1 MLKPTNA
8 VFAWSWQG
16 RAMPV
21 AYDIIGEAAGPP
33 ILFLPAMSTVSTR
46 AEMTP
51 LAHRLADVGR
61 PVLVDW
67 PGFGDAPRAALDYRP
82 EICRAFLE
90 DFLDHL
96 GGRLGN
102 RQPAVV
108 AAGHAAA
115 YAYALDLEARR
126 PGSWSRL
133 GLVAPTWRG
142 PLPTMMGGRR
152 PLQAR
157 IRQLIHWPLIG
168 PLIYRLNT
176 MEPVVRR
183 MYRGHVFADPAFLT
197 PEFMRAKMR
206 IVRQPNARFASAS
219 FVTGGLDPMHDR
231 RALLDAAGVVSAPIL
246 MIYGASTP
254 PRSRAEMEALGE
266 LPGVE
271 SHCLEGGALGLHEEA
286 PDAVAA
292 RLRPFLRARSEAAT
306 G

>member
-1 MLKPTNA
+1 MPEPTDV

-16 RAMPV
+16 HAMAV
-21 AYDIIGEAAGPP
+21 AYDIMGEAAGPP

-46 AEMTP
+46 AEMAP
-51 LAHRLADVGR
+51 LAQRLADLGR

-67 PGFGDAPRAALDYRP
+67 PGFGDAPRAALDYGP

-90 DFLDHL
+90 HFLDHL
-96 GGRLGN
+96 GKHLGN
-102 RQPAVV
+102 GRPAVI
-108 AAGHAAA
+108 AAGHAAG
-115 YAYALDLEARR
+115 YALDHEARR

-133 GLVAPTWRG
+133 ALIAPTWRG
-142 PLPTMMGGRR
+142 PLPTMMGGRK
-152 PLQAR
+152 PVQAR
-157 IRQLIHWPLIG
+157 IRKLIHWPVIG

-183 MYRGHVFADPAFLT
+183 MCRGHVFADPAFLT

-206 IVRQPNARFASAS
+206 IVRRPNARFASAS

-231 RALLDAAGVVSAPIL
+231 RAFLAAAGAASAPIL
-246 MIYGASTP
+246 MIYGAATP

-271 SHCLEGGALGLHEEA
+271 SHCLEGGALCLHEEA
-286 PDAVAA
+286 PDAVAT
-292 RLRPFLRARSEAAT
+292 RLRPFLETRSAAAV

>member
-1 MLKPTNA
+1 MPKPTNV

-46 AEMTP
+46 AEMAP
-51 LAHRLADVGR
+51 LAQRLADVGR

-67 PGFGDAPRAALDYRP
+67 PGFGDAPRAALDYGP
-82 EICRAFLE
+82 EICRAFLK

-96 GGRLGN
+96 VKHLGN
-102 RQPAVV
+102 RKPAVI

-115 YAYALDLEARR
+115 YALDLEARW

-133 GLVAPTWRG
+133 ALVAPTWRG
-142 PLPTMMGGRR
+142 PLPTMMGGQK
-152 PLQAR
+152 PVQAR
-157 IRQLIHWPLIG
+157 IRKLIHWPVVG

-219 FVTGGLDPMHDR
+219 FVTGGVDPMHDR
-231 RALLDAAGVVSAPIL
+231 RAFLDAAGGASAPIL
-246 MIYGASTP
+246 MIYGAATP

-271 SHCLEGGALGLHEEA
+271 SHCLERGALGLHEEA
-286 PDAVAA
+286 PDEVAA
-292 RLRPFLRARSEAAT
+292 RLRPFLETRSGAAA